1 MRTLNYL
8 FGIVVILMFARCHKQ
23 ELGSPAEKQALAKA
37 MNALT
42 ITSYPSYNT
51 SPLPP
56 DQSGVASTAA
66 QLAAKI
72 RLGLNIGNTLEAI
85 GGETAWGNP
94 LVTQAYVDLAKKSG
108 FNAIRIPCSWDQYMA
123 NSNTAELQQVWLDRV
138 KQVIQYC
145 INKDMYVILNIHWDG
160 GWLENNCT
168 PAQQAAVNAKQKAF
182 WEQIATH
189 MRGFDEH
196 LIFASANEPSVEDA
210 TQMSVLLSYH
220 QTFINAVRSTGGRN
234 SYRVL
239 VVQGPSTDID
249 KTNSLMNTLPT
260 DQVTNRLMVEV
271 HYYTPFQ
278 FCLMSSDQSWGNM
291 FYYWGSGYHSTTD
304 PSRNSTWG
312 EEADLSAYFQSM
324 KTKFVDQGIPVVLG
338 EYGAYTRSS
347 LTGDALTLNQVSRA
361 YFLNQVTRQA
371 LSRGILPFYWD
382 TGAILNRQ
390 TNTVGDQQG
399 LAALVQGE
407 QNGTSPGIQVGSIY
421 QIMNRNS
428 FKALE
433 FAGWG
438 TANHTLA
445 DQWEYLAG
453 ANQQFKVEDAGGG
466 YYRLTPMH
474 ASGKCLEIDS
484 WSIANGGQADLWDY
498 SGGNNQKWSIQAT
511 DNGYYKLI
519 NVNSGKAL
527 EISGYSLNN
536 GGSANQWD
544 YYGGRNQQWAFL
556 KM

>member
-1 MRTLNYL
+1 
-8 FGIVVILMFARCHKQ
+8 
-23 ELGSPAEKQALAKA
+23 
-37 MNALT
+37 
-42 ITSYPSYNT
+42 
-51 SPLPP
+51 
-56 DQSGVASTAA
+56 
-66 QLAAKI
+66 
-72 RLGLNIGNTLEAI
+72 
-85 GGETAWGNP
+85 
-94 LVTQAYVDLAKKSG
+94 
-108 FNAIRIPCSWDQYMA
+108 
-123 NSNTAELQQVWLDRV
+123 
-138 KQVIQYC
+138 
-145 INKDMYVILNIHWDG
+145 
-160 GWLENNCT
+160 
-168 PAQQAAVNAKQKAF
+168 
-182 WEQIATH
+182 
-189 MRGFDEH
+189 
-196 LIFASANEPSVEDA
+196 
-210 TQMSVLLSYH
+210 
-220 QTFINAVRSTGGRN
+220 
-234 SYRVL
+234 
-239 VVQGPSTDID
+239 
-249 KTNSLMNTLPT
+249 
-260 DQVTNRLMVEV
+260 
-271 HYYTPFQ
+271 
-278 FCLMSSDQSWGNM
+278 
-291 FYYWGSGYHSTTD
+291 
-304 PSRNSTWG
+304 
-312 EEADLSAYFQSM
+312 
-324 KTKFVDQGIPVVLG
+324 
-338 EYGAYTRSS
+338 
-347 LTGDALTLNQVSRA
+347 
-361 YFLNQVTRQA
+361 
-371 LSRGILPFYWD
+371 
-382 TGAILNRQ
+382 
-390 TNTVGDQQG
+390 VGDQQG

-453 ANQQFKVEDAGGG
+453 ANQQFKVEDAGSG